1 MTFYDANRIRT
12 LINSALTNHQRAYE
26 YEQAA
31 SDRRQTIY
39 ERELRKLYSSA
50 AAGNKISQETVAQ
63 IKAGDDRGFQVT
75 VDSIASGDTIW
86 CAHVANNQF
95 YTRKAALD
103 NDMAQTLMKAK
114 EMDII

>member
-1 MTFYDANRIRT
+1 MTSYDPKIKQ
-12 LINSALTNHQRAYE
+12 LIDSALTNHQRAYE

-39 ERELRKLYSSA
+39 ERELDKLYKSA
-50 AAGNKISQETVAQ
+50 AAGNKLSQKTVAQ

-75 VDSIASGDTIW
+75 VDSIASDDTIW
-86 CAHVANNQF
+86 QAHVANNQF

-103 NDMAQTLMKAK
+103 NEMAQTLMKAK
-114 EMDII
+114 EMDIL